1 MMAKVRALANLI
13 CFTLSLSLLT
23 ALPASGADLRVIDIA
38 QVTWNGAKS
47 PSVNPQEIIKS
58 IEESVA
64 PNWKSFTS
72 TKAGSKEDKSITFQY
87 GKTLNTPVRL
97 SAPMNCSGD
106 NFALF
111 INSVRSQVYKELGV
125 GEEGRYLIILSPDA
139 GCIWSGRA
147 LMGSFASKGGSM
159 VLHNTAS
166 AFVIT
171 HELGHNLGL
180 GHSNLLRCSNGASD
194 GPWSSTCRGIE
205 YGGTV
210 DVMGNV
216 ETDGPLSIY
225 HQWRL
230 GLINNAE
237 VRQSWVSENIE
248 LSAINAPSGL
258 KGIFLRDGQATYWV
272 EYRRPSSNQSFNPG
286 LVIYRSDPPPFQFID
301 TPLTDEVIVGSPGL
315 GITTDMWMLNLDTY
329 NYSQSG
335 RATGSMTLAASKSA
349 TLFTGNITLSLTA
362 TTDSDKVMVAITRKS
377 DTSPPPT
384 PVVKD
389 PRRWGSPDAEIL
401 ESGFEDRESAIAEF
415 QLKIAGQGEQILNTG
430 SDGTVATYLDPF
442 NNRKALRVKDLPEGD
457 FEFSIRSKDIWG
469 NLSTWSNPV
478 KALIDR
484 SYPLVGREIA
494 VTEFSKD
501 RLGIGL
507 TSFSDKGSG
516 LCQTAIVNEDGW
528 VLQATQESQRP
539 SLNMALNSLIS
550 ARFETFDCL
559 GNGVTGSLKLSNQ
572 VRSALDAK
580 RTGKWSNISNAGVAG
595 LRCKGKCTISLTV
608 RDNVALISG
617 EGSADIL
624 LTGKVVQKI
633 SASSNQGPR
642 VSANLSLG
650 SSSKVMRVSGRDFT
664 IYGFI
669 QSRVEI
675 SGEENLSRRASI
687 EDPSLGE
694 LIQSRLAR
702 FGFRQGD
709 FSNPWVIQPMERGTT
724 LLDPSLDLC
733 SATYKSESGRQYRRQ
748 VIASKM
754 GSPYI
759 FLSSEVVKYVDK
771 SAADSALA
779 ELKTNYEA
787 CLKNKGGSESDGTF
801 TDYTFTPLP
810 ISDAALL
817 PEGSRVLVRA
827 QIGKGASA
835 RQLLA
840 FYQFREELFTGLYIV
855 KAGEIGYSDSE
866 TKRWFEVAAVMA
878 ERLKSSSIK
887 A

>member
-1 MMAKVRALANLI
+1 MKAKVRALAKLI
-13 CFTLSLSLLT
+13 CFTLTLSLLT

-47 PSVNPQEIIKS
+47 PSVNSQEIIKS

-97 SAPMNCSGD
+97 SAAMNCSGD

-111 INSVRSQVYKELGV
+111 INSVRTQVYKELGV

-171 HELGHNLGL
+171 HEIGHNLGL

-210 DVMGNV
+210 DVMGNI

-248 LSAINAPSGL
+248 LSAINAPGGL

-272 EYRRPSSNQSFNPG
+272 EYRRPSSTQSFTPG

-315 GITTDMWMLNLDTY
+315 GVTTDMWMLNLDTY

-384 PVVKD
+384 PVIKD

-401 ESGFEDRESAIAEF
+401 EAGFEDRESTIAEF

-442 NNRKALRVKDLPEGD
+442 NIRKALRVKDLPEGD

-469 NLSTWSNPV
+469 NISPWSNPV

-633 SASSNQGPR
+633 GASSNQGPR

-650 SSSKVMRVSGRDFT
+650 SNSKVMRVSGRDFT

-810 ISDAALL
+810 MSDAALL
-817 PEGSRVLVRA
+817 PEVSRVLVRA

-840 FYQFREELFTGLYIV
+840 FYQFKGEIFTGLYIV

-866 TKRWFEVAAVMA
+866 TKRWFDVAAVMA
-878 ERLKSSSIK
+878 TRLETKY
-887 A
+887 